1 MAQNPEKTSLR
12 KVLLEKR
19 DGISEDM
26 IKIASEKIFNKL
38 KQIKEYKEAQSI
50 ACYYPTGSEVL
61 TQNILLEA
69 LSSGKKI
76 CLPKVV
82 EDDLEFREING
93 LNSLEKGTFD
103 IMEPKDDC
111 PVNENFDV
119 VIVPAVGISRNGA
132 RLGYGFGYYDRFL
145 SKNKTT
151 SIVLSYSKQMV
162 KSIPTTKDDY
172 LVDWV
177 VTEDEFFKTSK

>member
-1 MAQNPEKTSLR
+1 
-12 KVLLEKR
+12 
-19 DGISEDM
+19 M

-38 KQIKEYKEAQSI
+38 KQIKEYREAKSI

-82 EDDLEFREING
+82 GKELEFREIKD
-93 LNSLEKGTFD
+93 LNSLEKGIYD
-103 IMEPKDDC
+103 IMEPKEDC
-111 PVNENFDV
+111 TKHNNFDV
-119 VIVPAVGISRNGA
+119 IIVPAVGISRNGA

-151 SIVLSYSKQMV
+151 SIALSYSKQMI
-162 KSIPTTKDDY
+162 KSIPTTKYD
-172 LVDWV
+172 
-177 VTEDEFFKTSK
+177 